1 MTNNTF
7 RLTEHYTSIQQKI
20 FDNREGVNALY
31 SEYDELVDECLF
43 LSHLIENLK
52 SLPYDKNLL
61 SIASPLIEF
70 ELSQFRPH
78 GLVPIY
84 EGESFF
90 RGEIIYYSDNVLVLK
105 VTSKQFPIWEILLTV
120 VARVTSAVLPN
131 VELKTHFEF
140 SAVTL

>member
-7 RLTEHYTSIQQKI
+7 RLAEHYTPIRQKI
-20 FDNREGVNALY
+20 LDSHKDMDTLHN
-31 SEYDELVDECLF
+31 EYGELVDECLF
-43 LSHLIENLK
+43 LSRLIENLK
-52 SLPYDKNLL
+52 LLSCTEKLL

-70 ELSQFRPH
+70 ELPQFRPH
-78 GLVPIY
+78 DLVPIY

-105 VTSKQFPIWEILLTV
+105 VTSNQFPIWEILLTV
-120 VARVTSAVLPN
+120 VTRVTSTVLPN
-131 VELKTHFEF
+131 FELKTHFEF

>member
-7 RLTEHYTSIQQKI
+7 RLAEHYTPIQQKI
-20 FDNREGVNALY
+20 FDNRKGVNALY
-31 SEYDELVDECLF
+31 SEYGELVDECLF
-43 LSHLIENLK
+43 LSRLIENLK
-52 SLPYDKNLL
+52 SLPHDKNLL

-70 ELSQFRPH
+70 DLPQFRPYD
-78 GLVPIY
+78 LLPIY

-90 RGEIIYYSDNVLVLK
+90 RGEIIYFSGNVLVLK
-105 VTSKQFPIWEILLTV
+105 VTSIQFPLWEILLTV
-120 VARVTSAVLPN
+120 VARVVSAVLPN